1 MPRKRNAPMRSPIG
15 IFSPSA
21 TGRASIAIG
30 SSAAPT
36 ASASTQKIKTPARA
50 RGHIRRM
57 TIGRLLGFSAGLLDL
72 NVVTVGLGVVL
83 IDLDV
88 DLRVRAQIL
97 HRLLDALVLEL
108 LVEVRL
114 DLTIA
119 DEFLVRR

>member
-72 NVVTVGLGVVL
+72 NVVTVGL
-83 IDLDV
+83 DV